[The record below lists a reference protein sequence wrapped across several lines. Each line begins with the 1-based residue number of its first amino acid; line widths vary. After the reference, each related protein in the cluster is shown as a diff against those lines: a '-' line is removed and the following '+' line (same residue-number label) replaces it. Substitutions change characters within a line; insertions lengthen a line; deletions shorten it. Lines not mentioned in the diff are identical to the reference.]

1 MFGRSWAVENAAQR
15 STTLNTISF
24 ILKKLR
30 SGFISNLYLVVS
42 IVLGD
47 VRSISGVNVKA

>member
-1 MFGRSWAVENAAQR
+1 M
-15 STTLNTISF
+15 LNTISF

-30 SGFISNLYLVVS
+30 SGFISNLYLAVS

>member
-30 SGFISNLYLVVS
+30 SGFISNLYLAVS